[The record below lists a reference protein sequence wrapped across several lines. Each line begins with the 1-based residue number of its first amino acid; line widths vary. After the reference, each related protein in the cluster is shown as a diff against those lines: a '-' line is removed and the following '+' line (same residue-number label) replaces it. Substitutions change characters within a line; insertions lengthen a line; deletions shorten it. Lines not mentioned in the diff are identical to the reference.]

1 MTIRPFAPGD
11 DLALNEVF
19 HDASTPAGHVVRNLF
34 RAESESPMSRCMVAT
49 LGDAG
54 AGEGS
59 GSGPSDSA
67 SDILIG
73 AAAIAE
79 SPAHPQRAWVNVE
92 VAESERRRGVGR
104 DLLAAVRERAAGTAL
119 AGLPLRARVA
129 PGSAGEAAARAVGF
143 SPLFT
148 TRVVEVAPGA
158 LGSLGADRLEDFEV
172 TATGSVALTRAFA
185 EWYAGV
191 NRADPAAEMTI
202 GQVNTRFLSEAAG
215 AHGAALL
222 RAAGSGNAVGSG
234 NAAGSGSAQSGK
246 GREVTTF
253 AVSYAR
259 PETAEPHAGA
269 EARAGQSQAGQ
280 SQAGQS
286 GTTPGDAENS
296 EAGVEANRSVGEFD
310 NSGPATELT
319 LGSMYDAQAGS
330 VGDGVTDASDD
341 PAFQA
346 ALGDAAVLLARL
358 SVDTPVALE
367 VTSEMPVLSALVDGL
382 LEAGQARVLQTY
394 VTLGAS

>member
-34 RAESESPMSRCMVAT
+34 RADSESPVSRCVVAT
-49 LGDAG
+49 LADSE
-54 AGEGS
+54 AGEGSGSRAGS
-59 GSGPSDSA
+59 GSGPSDGA
-67 SDILIG
+67 SDILVG

-79 SPAHPQRAWVNVE
+79 SPAHPERAWVHVE

-104 DLLAAVRERAAGTAL
+104 DLLAAVRERAAGTVVAD
-119 AGLPLRARVA
+119 LPLRARVE
-129 PGSAGEAAARAVGF
+129 PGAAGEAAAQAVGF

-172 TATGSVALTRAFA
+172 TATGSVALTRAFG
-185 EWYAGV
+185 EWYTGV

-222 RAAGSGNAVGSG
+222 RAAGSGKAE
-234 NAAGSGSAQSGK
+234 SGK
-246 GREVTTF
+246 DREVTTF

-259 PETAEPHAGA
+259 PETDTAADAGA
-269 EARAGQSQAGQ
+269 PVSESP
-280 SQAGQS
+280 
-286 GTTPGDAENS
+286 TAEL
-296 EAGVEANRSVGEFD
+296 
-310 NSGPATELT
+310 PPTELT
-319 LGSMYDAQAGS
+319 LGSMYDAQADT
-330 VGDGVTDASDD
+330 VGDGSMDASDD

-394 VTLGAS
+394 VTLGSE

>member
-34 RAESESPMSRCMVAT
+34 RADSESPVSRCVVAT
-49 LGDAG
+49 LADSE
-54 AGEGS
+54 AGEGSGSRAGS
-59 GSGPSDSA
+59 GSGPSDGA
-67 SDILIG
+67 SDILVG
-73 AAAIAE
+73 AAAITE
-79 SPAHPQRAWVNVE
+79 SPAHPERAWVHVE

-119 AGLPLRARVA
+119 ADLPLRARVE
-129 PGSAGEAAARAVGF
+129 PGSAGEAAARAIGF
-143 SPLFT
+143 APLFT

-222 RAAGSGNAVGSG
+222 RAAGSGKAE
-234 NAAGSGSAQSGK
+234 SGK
-246 GREVTTF
+246 ADSGRDREVTTF
-253 AVSYAR
+253 AVSYAQ
-259 PETAEPHAGA
+259 PENDTAVEARTPVSESPTAELP
-269 EARAGQSQAGQ
+269 
-280 SQAGQS
+280 
-286 GTTPGDAENS
+286 P
-296 EAGVEANRSVGEFD
+296 
-310 NSGPATELT
+310 TELT
-319 LGSMYDAQAGS
+319 LGSMYDAQADA
-330 VGDGVTDASDD
+330 VGDGAADASDA
-341 PAFQA
+341 PAFQS

-394 VTLGAS
+394 VTLGSE

>member
-34 RAESESPMSRCMVAT
+34 RAESESPVSRCVVAT
-49 LGDAG
+49 LDDSGVG
-54 AGEGS
+54 VGS
-59 GSGPSDSA
+59 GSGPSDGV

-119 AGLPLRARVA
+119 ADLPLRARVE

-222 RAAGSGNAVGSG
+222 RSAVSGD
-234 NAAGSGSAQSGK
+234 AAGSGSAGSGK
-246 GREVTTF
+246 AESGKDREVTTF

-259 PETAEPHAGA
+259 PETAESQAGT
-269 EARAGQSQAGQ
+269 EAWAGQAQAGQ

-286 GTTPGDAENS
+286 RAASGAAEG
-296 EAGVEANRSVGEFD
+296 AGAALPAGESD
-310 NSGPATELT
+310 NVGPATELT
-319 LGSMYDAQAGS
+319 LGSMYDAQAGA
-330 VGDGVTDASDD
+330 VGDGAADASDD

-367 VTSEMPVLSALVDGL
+367 VTSEMPVLSTLVDGL
-382 LEAGQARVLQTY
+382 LEAGQSRVLQTY

>member
-34 RAESESPMSRCMVAT
+34 RADSESPVSRCVVAA
-49 LGDAG
+49 LDASRT
-54 AGEGS
+54 GE
-59 GSGPSDSA
+59 DSA
-67 SDILIG
+67 SGTSSAEGAGDILVG
-73 AAAIAE
+73 AAAITE
-79 SPAHPQRAWVNVE
+79 SPAHPERAWVHVE

-119 AGLPLRARVA
+119 ADLPLRARVE
-129 PGSAGEAAARAVGF
+129 PGSAGEAAARAIGF
-143 SPLFT
+143 APLFT

-222 RAAGSGNAVGSG
+222 RAAGSGKAE
-234 NAAGSGSAQSGK
+234 SGK
-246 GREVTTF
+246 ADSGRDREVTTF
-253 AVSYAR
+253 AVSYAQ
-259 PETAEPHAGA
+259 PENDTAVEARTPVSESPTAELP
-269 EARAGQSQAGQ
+269 
-280 SQAGQS
+280 
-286 GTTPGDAENS
+286 P
-296 EAGVEANRSVGEFD
+296 
-310 NSGPATELT
+310 TELT
-319 LGSMYDAQAGS
+319 LGSMYDAHAGT
-330 VGDGVTDASDD
+330 VGDGSAAAADD
-341 PAFQA
+341 PSFQA

-394 VTLGAS
+394 VTLGSE